1 MNKIFDKLLII
12 DGSFQLHRNLKQP
25 NMWELTLDDGT
36 HTGGIFGVL
45 RTLAVTVK
53 KFDYYPV
60 VVFDAGLAKR
70 RLDIHPN
77 YKKNVEKL
85 VERVSNKV
93 ALENLS
99 AEELLEN
106 YKYKIANEQ
115 VFSEAVEAIR
125 ERVRGIKSGEIEI
138 EEVRP
143 EDDYGTVYHDSRE
156 ALIPILKELGIPS
169 IFIPGWEGDDL
180 MAILTRMA
188 NKSIVM
194 TDDRDL
200 IQLIDHNVDIYRPI
214 AEEYLTYDEFMKEN
228 NLDSTREL
236 VIHKAIVGDGSDNIP
251 SVTNGLER
259 KFALGSK
266 RATDVAKLIYQSN
279 EDPSIYLPIL
289 EEKNKN
295 YYKGFI
301 SRPDHYTR
309 NLNLVDLSLV
319 ENDEDVVA
327 KMTDT
332 IKSSVGKCQ
341 LFKCLGLMQKYE
353 ITSVDVGSI
362 IQKLVVL
369 APFVVNE
376 EGLAWM

>member
-279 EDPSIYLPIL
+279 EDPSIYIPIL

-319 ENDEDVVA
+319 ENDEDIIA

-376 EGLAWM
+376 EELAWM

>member
-1 MNKIFDKLLII
+1 
-12 DGSFQLHRNLKQP
+12 
-25 NMWELTLDDGT
+25 
-36 HTGGIFGVL
+36 
-45 RTLAVTVK
+45 
-53 KFDYYPV
+53 
-60 VVFDAGLAKR
+60 
-70 RLDIHPN
+70 
-77 YKKNVEKL
+77 
-85 VERVSNKV
+85 
-93 ALENLS
+93 
-99 AEELLEN
+99 
-106 YKYKIANEQ
+106 
-115 VFSEAVEAIR
+115 
-125 ERVRGIKSGEIEI
+125 
-138 EEVRP
+138 
-143 EDDYGTVYHDSRE
+143 
-156 ALIPILKELGIPS
+156 
-169 IFIPGWEGDDL
+169 
-180 MAILTRMA
+180 
-188 NKSIVM
+188 
-194 TDDRDL
+194 
-200 IQLIDHNVDIYRPI
+200 
-214 AEEYLTYDEFMKEN
+214 MKEN

-319 ENDEDVVA
+319 ENDEDIIA

-376 EGLAWM
+376 EELAWM

>member
-25 NMWELTLDDGT
+25 QMWELTLDDGT

-279 EDPSIYLPIL
+279 EDPSIYIPIL

-319 ENDEDVVA
+319 ENDEDIIA